1 MSFDER
7 IDRRQS
13 ESYKW
18 REFPEDVIPLFV
30 ADMDFRSP
38 EPVARAL
45 REYVDA
51 GVFGYPRGLHSTDR
65 AQLVELTTLVT
76 ERMRDRYGWSL
87 DRDAVVPVPGA
98 VAALN
103 IACHSVLTGDAPVAR
118 RSVLVTTPVYPQILN
133 APLKAGLT
141 REESPLC
148 PDADGRYA
156 LDWDSFEA
164 GVRRAGLFILCNPHN
179 PVGRVFDRVELERMA
194 DLCLSAGTIICSD
207 EIHSDLLFDG
217 RRHVPI
223 ASLDPAIARQTITI
237 VGPSKTF
244 NLAGLQCAFAII
256 PDPALRRRYVR
267 FRNSVVAWVNAPG
280 LIGAEAAYRHGEP
293 WLRELLAYLQGNR
306 DFVVDFVRR
315 ELPGVRVTAPEATYL
330 AWLDCRAL
338 GLEHPFQFFL
348 EEARVALSDGRDFGP
363 GGAGFVRLNFACPR
377 RLLEEA
383 LGRMRAVL

>member
-1 MSFDER
+1 MSFDEP

-18 REFPEDVIPLFV
+18 REYPEDVIPLFV

-65 AQLVELTTLVT
+65 AQLVELTTLVAD
-76 ERMRDRYGWSL
+76 RMRERYGWSIG
-87 DRDAVVPVPGA
+87 REAVVPVPGA

-103 IACHSVLTGDAPVAR
+103 IACRSFMANDDPAAR
-118 RSVLVTTPVYPQILN
+118 RGVLVNTPVYPQILN

-141 REESPLC
+141 REEAPLC
-148 PDADGRYA
+148 VGADGRHSI
-156 LDWDSFEA
+156 DWSSFEA
-164 GVRRAGLFILCNPHN
+164 GARRAGMFILCNPHN
-179 PVGRVFDRVELERMA
+179 PVGRAFDRAELERVA
-194 DLCLSAGTIICSD
+194 EICVSAGTVICSD
-207 EIHSDLLFDG
+207 EIHGDLLYD
-217 RRHVPI
+217 RHQHLPI
-223 ASLDPAIARQTITI
+223 ASLGDAVARQTITI

-244 NLAGLQCAFAII
+244 NLAGLQCAFVII
-256 PDPALRRRYVR
+256 SDPALRRRYVR

-280 LIGAEAAYRHGEP
+280 LIGADAAYRHGEP
-293 WLRELLAYLQGNR
+293 WLRELVAYLQANR

-315 ELPGVRVTAPEATYL
+315 ELPAMRVTAPEATYL

-338 GLEHPFQFFL
+338 DLDNPYEFFL
-348 EEARVALSDGRDFGP
+348 TEARVALSDGKDFGT

-377 RLLEEA
+377 AVLEET
-383 LGRMRAVL
+383 LERMRAAL